1 MQPHQALLT
10 EQVVSAQSMPASA
23 AHAAGIDL
31 LPGLSLSGFTMRF
44 ERNEEIFGEEEE
56 ADFVYKVISGA
67 ARTFRV
73 LSDGRR
79 QVVGFHLPG
88 EIFGL
93 ERGETHRFSAEAVS
107 DCTIALIRRTALD
120 KAAQADGA
128 ATRWLWGLASDE
140 MERLQNHAMLLGRM
154 TAVERIAAFLHEMA
168 GRSPV
173 AGGISLPMPRS
184 DIADYL
190 GLTVE
195 TVSRTLTQ
203 LERDN
208 VISIPSARRIVL
220 RDMAGLCAR
229 DA

>member
-1 MQPHQALLT
+1 MQTQQAHRAQQASPAKT
-10 EQVVSAQSMPASA
+10 PSAVASQA
-23 AHAAGIDL
+23 ACVEL
-31 LPGLSLSGFTMRF
+31 FPGVALSGFTMRF

-56 ADFVYKVISGA
+56 ADFVYKVVSGA

-79 QVVGFHLPG
+79 QVVGFHLAG

-93 ERGETHRFSAEAVS
+93 ERGQAHRFSGEAVS
-107 DCTIALIRRTALD
+107 DCTVALIRRSVLD

-128 ATRWLWGLASDE
+128 TTRWLWGLAADE
-140 MERLQNHAMLLGRM
+140 MERLQGHAMLLGRK
-154 TAVERIAAFLHEMA
+154 TATERIAAFLIEMA
-168 GRSPV
+168 GRSPAV
-173 AGGISLPMPRS
+173 GGVNLPMSRS

-203 LERDN
+203 LEREQ
-208 VISIPSARRIVL
+208 VIAIPSSRRIML
-220 RDMAGLCAR
+220 RDRAGLSAR